1 MQGDMARKFDVL
13 LAEGHK
19 FLVTL
24 VYEGFTHFLISGG
37 LGWLLAMM

>member
-1 MQGDMARKFDVL
+1 MWHSHVI

-24 VYEGFTHFLISGG
+24 VYVGFTHFLISGG
-37 LGWLLAMM
+37 LGWLLVMM